1 MPLIVMKTNHK
12 EFKRALQRA
21 SNSLN
26 SEVLGRKLRV
36 AWSKELYKINK
47 THFSTRGHGSWPPLT
62 PKYKK
67 RRQAEGSGVGILRR
81 NDDLYA
87 SVTRMAGANQT
98 IIRRRGTGYDYI
110 FRTTER
116 KADWHHK
123 GRGRLPVRTVIEP
136 TQRQEN
142 RLQRIGGKII
152 GKHIVRAM
160 RPFARIKGNAFKVI
174 SPMPGKGTEN

>member
-1 MPLIVMKTNHK
+1 MPLIVMITNHK

-26 SEVLGRKLRV
+26 SETLGRKLRV
-36 AWSKELYKINK
+36 AWSNELYKINRS
-47 THFSTRGHGSWPPLT
+47 HFSTRGHRSWAPLT
-62 PKYKK
+62 PKYKR
-67 RRQAEGSGVGILRR
+67 RRQREGSGTQILRR

-87 SVTRMAGANQT
+87 SVTRKAGANQT
-98 IIRRRGTGYDYI
+98 QIQRRGFGFDYT
-110 FRTTER
+110 FRTTEK

-136 TQRQEN
+136 TQAQEN

-152 GKHIVRAM
+152 GNHIVRAM

-174 SPMPGKGTEN
+174 SPMPGNGTEN